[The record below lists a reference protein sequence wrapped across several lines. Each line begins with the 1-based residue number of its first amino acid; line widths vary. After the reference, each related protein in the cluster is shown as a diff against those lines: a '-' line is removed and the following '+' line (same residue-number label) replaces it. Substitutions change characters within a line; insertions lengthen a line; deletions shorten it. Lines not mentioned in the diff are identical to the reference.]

1 MRRLIFSI
9 LSGLVLL
16 SASAIDIDYSN
27 DSKIAAEVK
36 LGMSTRPTLDV
47 EIGASFRP
55 FRYLGV
61 NASLTYITPFN
72 SKKNFIDSIPLNE
85 DIYSEINNY
94 KEGGYSFIA
103 KAGLQFT
110 TPAVMLSKNEM
121 GLSLRV
127 SPGITIPI
135 PTNKSMA
142 IYHFKRYNDYIEDEN
157 ESESYQY
164 YIYDSREDV
173 KNSGAKF
180 CYWYV
185 RSELVLEFE
194 EQWEFTMGYTYSN
207 FDHYGGSRNIK
218 VNDKPLVISDKKLHH
233 TISLGLTFKF

>member
-1 MRRLIFSI
+1 MKRFIFSI
-9 LSGLVLL
+9 LSGLILV
-16 SASAIDIDYSN
+16 SAYAIDIDYSN
-27 DSKIAAEVK
+27 DSKVAAE
-36 LGMSTRPTLDV
+36 LRIGMSTRPTLDV

-72 SKKNFIDSIPLNE
+72 SRKNFIDSIPLYG
-85 DIYSEINNY
+85 DIYSSIDNY
-94 KEGGYSFIA
+94 KEGGYNFIA

-135 PTNKSMA
+135 PTNKSMS
-142 IYHFKRYNDYIEDEN
+142 ISHFKRYEDELLD
-157 ESESYQY
+157 ELDEGKHY
-164 YIYDSREDV
+164 YIFDSKEDV

-207 FDHYGGSRNIK
+207 FDLYGGCRNIK
-218 VNDKPLVISDKKLHH
+218 VNDNPLVILDKKLHH
-233 TISLGLTFKF
+233 TISLGLNFKF

>member
-1 MRRLIFSI
+1 MKRLIFSI
-9 LSGLVLL
+9 LSVLVLV
-16 SASAIDIDYSN
+16 SAYAIDIDYSN
-27 DSKIAAEVK
+27 DSKVAADLK
-36 LGMSTRPTLDV
+36 FGMSTRPTLDI

-55 FRYLGV
+55 FRYVGA
-61 NASLTYITPFN
+61 NASVLIITPFN
-72 SKKNFIDSIPLNE
+72 SRKNFIDSIPLNG
-85 DIYSEINNY
+85 DIYSEMDNY
-94 KEGGYSFIA
+94 KEGGYGVAA
-103 KAGLQFT
+103 KVGLQFT

-121 GLSLRV
+121 GLSFRV

-135 PTNKSMA
+135 PTNKSMV
-142 IYHFKRYNDYIEDEN
+142 INKFIRYIDFNEDEN
-157 ESESYQY
+157 RIEQSD
-164 YIYDSREDV
+164 IFDSKEDV

-194 EQWEFTMGYTYSN
+194 EQWEFCMGYTYSN
-207 FDHYGGSRNIK
+207 FDLYGGSRNIK